1 MFCRSLAAIFFPCAH
16 LSLPRCSLADSPVS
30 QCATCPP
37 AIPCAISHLTGR
49 HRSLHLFPLSRRS
62 LAEMADARVWFF
74 PSTPL
79 LLPRCSLAD
88 LSGIAARYLPERF
101 SDQRAAPDGLVH
113 WLNRCGHGSY
123 GWST

>member
-30 QCATCPP
+30 QCVTCPP

-49 HRSLHLFPLSRRS
+49 HRSLQLSHS
-62 LAEMADARVWFF
+62 
-74 PSTPL
+74 
-79 LLPRCSLAD
+79 
-88 LSGIAARYLPERF
+88 RYLPERF
-101 SDQRAAPDGLVH
+101 SDQRAAPDGIVN
-113 WLNRCGHGSY
+113 WLNRCRHGSY